1 MMTPADAKK
10 TASQSDRSALAAEVW
25 LMMSDVVLDQHRS
38 REVAD
43 AVGVSFGRMRAV
55 RRLARRPMSMS
66 ELAQA
71 LNIDKPNAT
80 TVVDDLEELGL
91 VRRTPHPTDRRA
103 KLVQTTE
110 QGDKLAAK
118 ADEIL
123 GRPPQA
129 LADLGRDTL
138 TELRQALST
147 VIAAAPP
154 ARGWVP
160 AEHGRERD

>member
-1 MMTPADAKK
+1 MAAEQPQQTSK
-10 TASQSDRSALAAEVW
+10 QSDPAALAAEVW

-38 REVAD
+38 REVAE

-66 ELAQA
+66 ELARA

-80 TVVDDLEELGL
+80 TVVDDLEALGL

-103 KLVQTTE
+103 KRVEATAE
-110 QGDKLAAK
+110 GAKLAAR

-123 GRPPQA
+123 GRPPEA
-129 LADLGRDTL
+129 LVELGSDTL
-138 TELRQALST
+138 EELREALRK
-147 VIAAAPP
+147 V
-154 ARGWVP
+154 
-160 AEHGRERD
+160 REAKTI

>member
-1 MMTPADAKK
+1 
-10 TASQSDRSALAAEVW
+10 
-25 LMMSDVVLDQHRS
+25 
-38 REVAD
+38 
-43 AVGVSFGRMRAV
+43 MRAV

-103 KLVQTTE
+103 RIVEATPKGAE
-110 QGDKLAAK
+110 LAAK

-123 GRPPQA
+123 GRPPEA
-129 LADLGRDTL
+129 LVDLSRDTL
-138 TELRQALST
+138 NELRAALSQ
-147 VIAAAPP
+147 VLAAQ
-154 ARGWVP
+154 RG
-160 AEHGRERD
+160 

>member
-1 MMTPADAKK
+1 MTAPKSE
-10 TASQSDRSALAAEVW
+10 TPSQSDPSALATEVW

-38 REVAD
+38 REVAE

-66 ELAQA
+66 ELALA

-103 KLVQTTE
+103 KIVEATAK
-110 QGDKLAAK
+110 GAKLAAK

-123 GRPPQA
+123 GRPPEA
-129 LADLGRDTL
+129 L
-138 TELRQALST
+138 TELGRGTLNELREALGK
-147 VIAAAPP
+147 V
-154 ARGWVP
+154 
-160 AEHGRERD
+160 RDAQRAGHH

>member
-1 MMTPADAKK
+1 MPAPKSKTP
-10 TASQSDRSALAAEVW
+10 SQSDPSALATEVW

-38 REVAD
+38 REVAE

-66 ELAQA
+66 ELALA

-103 KLVQTTE
+103 KIVEATAK
-110 QGDKLAAK
+110 GAKLAAK

-123 GRPPQA
+123 GRPPEA
-129 LADLGRDTL
+129 L
-138 TELRQALST
+138 TELGRGTLHELREALGK
-147 VIAAAPP
+147 V
-154 ARGWVP
+154 
-160 AEHGRERD
+160 RDAQRAGHN

>member
-1 MMTPADAKK
+1 
-10 TASQSDRSALAAEVW
+10 
-25 LMMSDVVLDQHRS
+25 MMSDVVLDQHRS

-80 TVVDDLEELGL
+80 TVVDDLDALGL
-91 VRRTPHPTDRRA
+91 LRRTPHPTDRRA
-103 KLVQTTE
+103 KLVEATA
-110 QGDKLAAK
+110 QGSKLAAR

-123 GRPPQA
+123 GRPPEA
-129 LADLGRDTL
+129 LVELGGATL
-138 TELRQALST
+138 TELREALRK
-147 VIAAAPP
+147 VRE
-154 ARGWVP
+154 ARQL
-160 AEHGRERD
+160 

>member
-1 MMTPADAKK
+1 MAPK
-10 TASQSDRSALAAEVW
+10 SQKPSLSDPSALATDVW

-80 TVVDDLEELGL
+80 TVVDDLEALGL

-103 KLVQTTE
+103 KIVEATPK
-110 QGDKLAAK
+110 GAKLAAR

-123 GRPPQA
+123 GRPPEA
-129 LADLGRDTL
+129 LTELGRDTL
-138 TELRQALST
+138 NELREALGK
-147 VIAAAPP
+147 VRDAQ
-154 ARGWVP
+154 R
-160 AEHGRERD
+160 AEHH

>member
-1 MMTPADAKK
+1 MTAPKSE
-10 TASQSDRSALAAEVW
+10 TPSQSDPSALATEVW

-38 REVAD
+38 REVAE

-66 ELAQA
+66 ELALA

-103 KLVQTTE
+103 KIVEATAK
-110 QGDKLAAK
+110 GAKLAAK

-123 GRPPQA
+123 GRPPEA
-129 LADLGRDTL
+129 LAELGRDTL
-138 TELRQALST
+138 NELRAALRT
-147 VIAAAPP
+147 VLDAK
-154 ARGWVP
+154 RG
-160 AEHGRERD
+160 

>member
-1 MMTPADAKK
+1 MTPTDASK
-10 TASQSDRSALAAEVW
+10 TAGQSDPSALAAEVW

-55 RRLARRPMSMS
+55 RRLARHPMSMS
-66 ELAQA
+66 ELALA

-80 TVVDDLEELGL
+80 TVVDDLEKLGL

-103 KLVQTTE
+103 KRVETTAE
-110 QGDKLAAK
+110 GDKLAAR

-129 LADLGRDTL
+129 LTELGRDTL
-138 TELRQALST
+138 TELREALGK
-147 VIAAAPP
+147 VLAAAPP
-154 ARGWVP
+154 DRGWSP
-160 AEHGRERD
+160 ARRGRERG

>member
-1 MMTPADAKK
+1 MTAPKSK
-10 TASQSDRSALAAEVW
+10 TSSQSDPSALATEVW

-38 REVAD
+38 REVAE

-66 ELAQA
+66 ELALA

-103 KLVQTTE
+103 KIVEATAE
-110 QGDKLAAK
+110 GAKLAAR

-123 GRPPQA
+123 GRPPDA
-129 LADLGRDTL
+129 LAELGRDTL
-138 TELRQALST
+138 NELRAALRT
-147 VIAAAPP
+147 VLDAK
-154 ARGWVP
+154 RG
-160 AEHGRERD
+160 

>member
-1 MMTPADAKK
+1 MQTVAK
-10 TASQSDRSALAAEVW
+10 QSDPSALATEVW
-25 LMMSDVVLDQHRS
+25 LLMSDVVLDQHRS

-66 ELAQA
+66 ELALA

-80 TVVDDLEELGL
+80 TVVDDLEQLGL

-103 KLVQTTE
+103 KIVEATSE
-110 QGDKLAAK
+110 GARLAAK

-123 GRPPQA
+123 GRPPEA
-129 LADLGRDTL
+129 LVELGRDTL
-138 TELRQALST
+138 TELREVLGKVREAQ
-147 VIAAAPP
+147 
-154 ARGWVP
+154 RG
-160 AEHGRERD
+160 GK

>member
-1 MMTPADAKK
+1 MTAPKSE
-10 TASQSDRSALAAEVW
+10 TPSQSDPSALATEVW

-38 REVAD
+38 REVAE

-66 ELAQA
+66 ELALA

-80 TVVDDLEELGL
+80 TVVDDLEALGL

-103 KLVQTTE
+103 KIVEATAK
-110 QGDKLAAK
+110 GAKLAAK

-123 GRPPQA
+123 GRPPDA
-129 LADLGRDTL
+129 LAELGRDTL
-138 TELRQALST
+138 NELRAALRT
-147 VIAAAPP
+147 VLDAK
-154 ARGWVP
+154 RG
-160 AEHGRERD
+160 